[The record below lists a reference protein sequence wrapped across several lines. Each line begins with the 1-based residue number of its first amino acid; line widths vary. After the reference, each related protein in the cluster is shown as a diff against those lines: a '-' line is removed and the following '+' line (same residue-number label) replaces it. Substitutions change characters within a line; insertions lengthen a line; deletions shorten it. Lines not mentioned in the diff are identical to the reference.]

1 MYEYQEERR
10 KAYPDFDCK
19 KSMFD
24 GCLELDDEQQLFRV
38 VNKDSHTANGCSS
51 EFVFPYSAVK
61 GYHYEMVY
69 VIRETDYS
77 EEKTEKQVS
86 IRSIYLVPARFCR
99 DFY

>member
-1 MYEYQEERR
+1 MSEMVCCICGETKDAKDVVRL
-10 KAYPDFDCK
+10 K
-19 KSMFD
+19 D

-86 IRSIYLVPARFCR
+86 IRSIYLIPARFCR